1 MNTTQIQ
8 EQLRQR
14 DERIAKLEADM
25 IALKARLDTL
35 KRRPGRPP
43 KERAPN
49 PFAEVS

>member
-8 EQLRQR
+8 EELRQR
-14 DERIAKLEADM
+14 DERIARLEADVV
-25 IALKARLDTL
+25 ALRARLDAL